1 MRIDNLR
8 LYLHH
13 KLVDYLQSYL
23 LMLLNVNCYLT
34 KQQLLLWLWLLH
46 RLTPRLGTSNATG
59 VALKTKKKKNIGSFV
74 KTSGICLCR
83 MIKTEEIEYM
93 VYGNSVIAL

>member
-1 MRIDNLR
+1 MSLIAGLSPMSCGLGPRRGSDPTWLW
-8 LYLHH
+8 LW
-13 KLVDYLQSYL
+13 
-23 LMLLNVNCYLT
+23 
-34 KQQLLLWLWLLH
+34 LWLWLLH

-59 VALKTKKKKNIGSFV
+59 VALKTKKKKKNIGSFV